1 VNQARQIFA
10 ASFTSLKRDWRAG
23 ELRLIAL
30 ATVLAVAALSSV
42 GLFTDRVRRAI
53 EAQATELLAADL
65 VLESTDPITADLLQ
79 RARKSGLERTRSV
92 GFRSMALAGERL
104 ELAEVKAVE
113 AGYPL
118 RGQLRTSSEL
128 FGAEQVATTIPERG
142 TAWVDARLLQALD
155 ISVGDTLKLGDTD
168 LRLARIITYEPDR
181 GGELFNIAP
190 RVLINLADL
199 DATGLIA
206 PGSRAEFRLLLGGAT
221 DAITA
226 FREQVEADKGQ
237 RLKIQGIRDAR
248 PELRRALERAEQFLG
263 LAVIVAVALCGL
275 AIAMASRRFTL
286 RHYDTCAMLRCL
298 GASQRHITGLFA
310 LQMLLLAILFSG
322 FGAALGFFGQTG
334 LASLLQGMTARA
346 LPAPSLWPLLT
357 AVLAGVVAVTG
368 FSMPQLWRLRAV
380 SPLRVLRRDLA
391 PAPAGSHIVFMAAI
405 ATLALLTP
413 WQSGN
418 LKLTLYVFFG
428 LLGTAV
434 ALAAGALTGI
444 RLCARLRTGTGIAWR
459 YGLANVARRA
469 DSSVAQVLAIGLG
482 VTALLLLTLV
492 RSDLL
497 ESWQDRL
504 APGTP
509 NYFLI
514 NIQPDEVAG
523 LEGFLRD
530 RTAVTT
536 ELYPM
541 VRARLTRLNGRVLN
555 PDDYQDARTQRLA
568 TREFN
573 LSWSGRLQ
581 DDNEIVQGKWWP
593 ADPTGDVLFSFEQEI
608 AERLGVHMGDR
619 LTYSVAGRE
628 VTGTVRNI
636 RTVDWDTFN
645 VNFFVIANPG
655 ALEGLPATW
664 ITSFYLPGERRS
676 LLTDVV
682 RNFPSVT
689 IIDVAALIEQV
700 RAIMDQ
706 VSRTVE
712 FVFGFTLLA
721 GLVVLLATLQNT
733 HDERRMEAAVLRSL
747 GADRGSILKS
757 LAAEFL
763 AIGLIAGLLAA
774 LGATTI
780 SWLLARFVF
789 ELPFAIN
796 WLLWVLGPLSCTLVV
811 LATGIAGTR
820 HVLHVPP
827 MVALRNV

>member
-1 VNQARQIFA
+1 MSLINA
-10 ASFTSLKRDWRAG
+10 AFTALKRDWRAG

-42 GLFTDRVRRAI
+42 GLFTDRVSRAI

-65 VLESTDPITADLLQ
+65 VLESTNPITDDLLQ
-79 RARKSGLERTRSV
+79 RAQTSGLDRTRSV
-92 GFRSMALAGERL
+92 SFRSMALAGERL

-128 FGAEQVATTIPERG
+128 FGAEQVATTVPGRG
-142 TAWVDARLLQALD
+142 TVWVDARLMQALD
-155 ISVGDTLKLGDTD
+155 INVGDTVKLGDID
-168 LRLARIITYEPDR
+168 FRLARIITYEPDR

-199 DATGLIA
+199 NATGLIA

-221 DAITA
+221 EAIAA
-226 FREQVEADKGQ
+226 FREQVEADKSRG
-237 RLKIQGIRDAR
+237 LKIQGIRDAR

-263 LAVIVAVALCGL
+263 LSVIVAVALCGL

-298 GASQRHITGLFA
+298 GASQRHITGLFT
-310 LQMLLLAILFSG
+310 LQMLVLAALFSG
-322 FGAALGFFGQTG
+322 LGAALGFLGQTG
-334 LASLLQGMTARA
+334 LTSLLQGMTARA
-346 LPAPSLWPLLT
+346 LPVPSAWPLLS
-357 AVLAGVVAVTG
+357 AILAGIVAVTG
-368 FSMPQLWRLRAV
+368 FSLPQLWRLREV

-391 PAPAGSHIVFMAAI
+391 PAPAASRIVFMAAI
-405 ATLALLTP
+405 ATLAFLTP

-418 LKLTLYVFFG
+418 LKLTLYMFFG
-428 LLGTAV
+428 LLGTAA

-444 RLCARLRTGTGIAWR
+444 RVCARLRAGTGIAWR

-469 DSSVAQVLAIGLG
+469 ESSVAQVLAIGLG

-514 NIQPDEVAG
+514 NIQPDDVAA
-523 LEGFLRD
+523 LEGFLRE
-530 RTAVTT
+530 RAATNT

-541 VRARLTRLNGRVLN
+541 VRARLTQLNGRTLN
-555 PDDYQDARTQRLA
+555 PDDYTDARAKRLA

-573 LSWSGRLQ
+573 LSWASRLQ
-581 DDNEIVQGKWWP
+581 DDNAIIAGSWWP
-593 ADPTGDVLFSFEQEI
+593 KEPDGATYFSVEEEI
-608 AERLGVHMGDR
+608 GKDLGMALNDR

-628 VTGTVRNI
+628 ITGTVRNI
-636 RTVDWDTFN
+636 RSVDWDTFN
-645 VNFFVIANPG
+645 VNFFVSANPG
-655 ALEGLPATW
+655 ALDGLPATW
-664 ITSFYLPGERRS
+664 ITSFYLPSERRS
-676 LLTDVV
+676 MLIDVV

-700 RAIMDQ
+700 RAIMEQ

-721 GLVVLLATLQNT
+721 GLVVLFATLQNT
-733 HDERRMEAAVLRSL
+733 HDERRLEAAVLRSL
-747 GADRGSILKS
+747 GAGRGAILKS

-763 AIGLIAGLLAA
+763 ALGLIAGLLAA

-789 ELPFAIN
+789 DLPFALN
-796 WLLWVLGPLSCTLVV
+796 GLLWLLGPLSCTLVV
-811 LATGIAGTR
+811 LGTGIAGTR

-827 MVALRNV
+827 MVALRNA

>member
-1 VNQARQIFA
+1 MTLLNA
-10 ASFTSLKRDWRAG
+10 AFTALKRDWRAG

-30 ATVLAVAALSSV
+30 ATVLAVAALASV
-42 GLFTDRVRRAI
+42 GLFTERVGRAI

-65 VLESTDPITADLLQ
+65 VLESTNPITDDLLQ
-79 RARKSGLERTRSV
+79 RAQASGLDRTRSV
-92 GFRSMALAGERL
+92 SFRSMALADERL

-118 RGQLRTSSEL
+118 RGRLRTSSEL
-128 FGAEQVATTIPERG
+128 FGTEQVATTVPGRG
-142 TAWVDARLLQALD
+142 TVWVDARLMQALD
-155 ISVGDTLKLGDTD
+155 INVGHTLKLGDTGF
-168 LRLARIITYEPDR
+168 RLARIITYEPDR

-221 DAITA
+221 EAIAA
-226 FREQVEADKGQ
+226 FRERVEADKS
-237 RLKIQGIRDAR
+237 RHLKIQGIRDAR

-263 LAVIVAVALCGL
+263 LSVIVAVALCGL

-298 GASQRHITGLFA
+298 GASQRHITGLFS
-310 LQMLLLAILFSG
+310 LQMLLLAVLFSG
-322 FGAALGFFGQTG
+322 LGAALGFLGQSG
-334 LASLLQGMTARA
+334 LASLLQGLTARA
-346 LPAPSLWPLLT
+346 LPPPSPWPLFS
-357 AVLAGVVAVTG
+357 AILAGIVAVTG
-368 FSMPQLWRLRAV
+368 FSLPQLWRLRAV

-391 PAPAGSHIVFMAAI
+391 PAPAASRIVFMAAI
-405 ATLALLTP
+405 ATLAFLTP

-418 LKLTLYVFFG
+418 LKLTLFMFSG
-428 LLGTAV
+428 LLGTAA
-434 ALAAGALTGI
+434 ALAAGALIGI
-444 RLCARLRTGTGIAWR
+444 RLCARLRSGTGIAWR

-469 DSSVAQVLAIGLG
+469 EGSVVQVLAIGLG

-514 NIQPDEVAG
+514 NIQPDEVTA
-523 LEGFLRD
+523 LEGFLRE
-530 RTAVTT
+530 RAAVTT
-536 ELYPM
+536 ALYPM
-541 VRARLTRLNGRVLN
+541 VRARLTRLNGKTLN
-555 PDDYQDARTQRLA
+555 PDDYTDARAKRLA

-573 LSWSGRLQ
+573 LSWSSRLQ
-581 DDNEIVQGKWWP
+581 DDNAIIAGSWWP
-593 ADPTGDVLFSFEQEI
+593 KEPDGATYFSVEEEI
-608 AERLGVHMGDR
+608 GKDLGMALNDR

-628 VTGTVRNI
+628 ITGTVRNI
-636 RTVDWDTFN
+636 RSVDWDTFN
-645 VNFFVIANPG
+645 VNFFVSANPG
-655 ALEGLPATW
+655 ALDGLPATW

-676 LLTDVV
+676 LLIDVV
-682 RNFPSVT
+682 RKFPSVT
-689 IIDVAALIEQV
+689 IIDVAALIDQV
-700 RAIMDQ
+700 RAIMEQ

-721 GLVVLLATLQNT
+721 GLVVLFATLQNT
-733 HDERRMEAAVLRSL
+733 HDERRLEAAVLRSL
-747 GADRGSILKS
+747 GADRGAILKS

-763 AIGLIAGLLAA
+763 ALGLLAGLLAA
-774 LGATTI
+774 LGATAI

-789 ELPFAIN
+789 ELPFALN
-796 WLLWVLGPLSCTLVV
+796 GLLWLLGPLSCTLVV
-811 LATGIAGTR
+811 LGTGIAGTR

-827 MVALRNV
+827 MVALRNA

>member
-1 VNQARQIFA
+1 MNSDVQLFNA
-10 ASFTSLKRDWRAG
+10 ALTALKRDWRAG

-53 EAQATELLAADL
+53 EVQATELLAADL
-65 VLESTDPITADLLQ
+65 VLESTNPISDDLLK
-79 RARKSGLERTRSV
+79 RAQKSDLDYTRSV
-92 GFRSMALAGERL
+92 NFRSMTLAGEKL

-118 RGQLRTSSEL
+118 RGQLRTSAVL
-128 FGAEQVATTIPERG
+128 FGIEQVATVIPEHG
-142 TAWVDARLLQALD
+142 TVWVDSRLLQALD
-155 ISVGDTLKLGDTD
+155 ISVGDSLKLGGLD
-168 LRLARIITYEPDR
+168 LRVARIITYEPDR

-190 RVLINLADL
+190 RVLLNLADL

-206 PGSRAEFRLLLGGAT
+206 PGSRAEFRLLLSGSTA
-221 DAITA
+221 AIAA

-275 AIAMASRRFTL
+275 AIAMASRRFAL
-286 RHYDTCAMLRCL
+286 RHYDTCAVLRCL
-298 GASQRHITGLFA
+298 GASQQYLTGLFT
-310 LQMLLLAILFSG
+310 LQMLLLALLFSG
-322 FGAALGFFGQTG
+322 IGAALGFAGQTG
-334 LASLLQGMTARA
+334 LASLLQDMTARD
-346 LPAPSLWPLLT
+346 LPGPSLWPLLS
-357 AVLAGVVAVTG
+357 ALLAGVVAVTG

-380 SPLRVLRRDLA
+380 SPLRVLRRDLT
-391 PAPAGSHIVFMAAI
+391 PAPVGSHIVFMASI
-405 ATLALLTP
+405 VTLALLTP

-418 LKLTLYVFFG
+418 LSLTLYVFFG
-428 LLGTAV
+428 LLGTALV
-434 ALAAGALTGI
+434 LALGALLGI
-444 RLCARLRTGTGIAWR
+444 RVCARLRAGTGIAWR

-469 DSSVAQVLAIGLG
+469 EGSVAQVLAIGLG

-497 ESWQDRL
+497 ESWQNRL

-514 NIQPDEVAG
+514 NIQPDEVAA
-523 LEGFLRD
+523 LETFLRG
-530 RTAVTT
+530 RAAVTT
-536 ELYPM
+536 ELHPM
-541 VRARLTRLNGRVLN
+541 VRARLTQLNGKSLN
-555 PDDYQDARTQRLA
+555 PDDYQDARAQRLA
-568 TREFN
+568 SREFN
-573 LSWSGRLQ
+573 LSWASKLQ
-581 DDNEIVQGKWWP
+581 DDNEIIRGSWWP
-593 ADPTGDVLFSFEQEI
+593 AEPAGEVFFSVEEDI
-608 AERLGVHMGDR
+608 GKTLGLNMNDA

-628 VTGTVRNI
+628 ITGTIRNI

-655 ALEGLPATW
+655 ALAELPATW
-664 ITSFYLPGERRS
+664 ITSFYLPNERRS
-676 LLTDVV
+676 MLIEVV

-700 RAIMDQ
+700 RAIMEQ

-721 GLVVLLATLQNT
+721 GVLVLFATLQTT
-733 HDERRMEAAVLRSL
+733 HDERRLETAVLRSL
-747 GADRGSILKS
+747 GADRRAILTS

-763 AIGLIAGLLAA
+763 ALGLIAGLLAA
-774 LGATTI
+774 FGATAI

-789 ELPFAIN
+789 ELQFELNP
-796 WLLWVLGPLSCTLVV
+796 LLWLVGPLSCTLVV
-811 LATGIAGTR
+811 LATGIAGT
-820 HVLHVPP
+820 HQVLDVPP
-827 MVALRNV
+827 MVALRSA

>member
-1 VNQARQIFA
+1 VNQVQQIFA
-10 ASFTSLKRDWRAG
+10 AAFTALRRDWRAG
-23 ELRLIAL
+23 ELHLIAL

-65 VLESTDPITADLLQ
+65 VLESNNPITDELLRRTQ
-79 RARKSGLERTRSV
+79 ASGLDRTRTVS
-92 GFRSMALAGERL
+92 FRSMALAGERL

-118 RGQLRTSSEL
+118 RGQLRTSAEL
-128 FGAEQVATTIPERG
+128 FGAEQVATGVPERG
-142 TAWVDARLLQALD
+142 TAWADARLMQALD
-155 ISVGDTLKLGDTD
+155 IKIGDVLKLGDSD
-168 LRLARIITYEPDR
+168 LRVARILTNEPDR

-190 RVLINLADL
+190 RLLINLADL

-206 PGSRAEFRLLLGGAT
+206 PGSRAEFRLLLRGAVV
-221 DAITA
+221 AIAA
-226 FREQVEADKGQ
+226 FREQVEAGGGRQ
-237 RLKIQGIRDAR
+237 LKIQGIRDAR

-263 LAVIVAVALCGL
+263 LSVIVAVALCGL
-275 AIAMASRRFTL
+275 AIAMASRRFAL

-298 GASQRHITGLFA
+298 GASQRHITGLFS
-310 LQMLLLAILFSG
+310 LQMLLLAVLFSG
-322 FGAALGFFGQTG
+322 LGAALGFLGQTG
-334 LASLLQGMTARA
+334 LASLLQGLTTRS
-346 LPAPSLWPLLT
+346 LPAPSLWPLLS
-357 AVLAGVVAVTG
+357 ALLAGIVAVTG

-391 PAPAGSHIVFMAAI
+391 PAPAGTHIAFVAAI
-405 ATLALLTP
+405 ATLAFLTP

-418 LKLTLYVFFG
+418 LKLTLYVFIG
-428 LLGTAV
+428 LLGTALL
-434 ALAAGALTGI
+434 LAAGAWLGI
-444 RLCARLRTGTGIAWR
+444 RLCARLRAGTGIAWR

-492 RSDLL
+492 RTDLM
-497 ESWQDRL
+497 ESWRDRL

-514 NIQPDEVAG
+514 NIQPDEVTG
-523 LEGFLRD
+523 LQDFLHQRA
-530 RTAVTT
+530 AVTT

-541 VRARLTRLNGRVLN
+541 VRARLTQLNGRTLN
-555 PDDYQDARTQRLA
+555 PEVYTDERAKRLA

-573 LSWSGRLQ
+573 LSWTGKLP
-581 DDNEIVQGKWWP
+581 DDNAIVAGSWWP
-593 ADPTGDVLFSFEQEI
+593 KRADGATYFSVEQQI
-608 AERLGVHMGDR
+608 GVDLGIGLDDR

-628 VTGTVRNI
+628 ITGMVRNI

-645 VNFFVIANPG
+645 VNFFVTTNPG
-655 ALEGLPATW
+655 ALDGLPATW
-664 ITSFYLPGERRS
+664 ITSFYLPAERRS
-676 LLTDVV
+676 LLVDVV

-700 RAIMDQ
+700 RTIMQQ

-721 GLVVLLATLQNT
+721 GLVVLFATLQNT
-733 HDERRMEAAVLRSL
+733 HDERRIEAAVLRSL
-747 GADRGSILKS
+747 GAGRGAILKS

-763 AIGLIAGLLAA
+763 ALGLIAGLLAA

-789 ELPFAIN
+789 DLPFAID
-796 WLLWVLGPLSCTLVV
+796 WLLWMLGPLSCTAVV
-811 LATGIAGTR
+811 LGTGLAGTR

-827 MVALRNV
+827 MVALRTA